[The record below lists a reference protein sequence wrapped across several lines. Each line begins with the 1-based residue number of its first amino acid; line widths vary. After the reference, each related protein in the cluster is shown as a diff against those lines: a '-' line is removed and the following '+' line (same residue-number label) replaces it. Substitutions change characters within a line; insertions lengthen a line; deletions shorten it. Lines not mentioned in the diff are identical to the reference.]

1 MLYGISN
8 PDAAAAGKYF
18 GDYANEQQLPV
29 GIRHIEGAD
38 HNFSSVPG
46 ASSSMPKSARSS
58 TTLPNDLGNQLSCP
72 QMTNNPNTYPAFDI
86 FKITRILYMFR
97 HVLHEQEMIM
107 PMVKLTLTAPPEVV
121 SMAEEQAKSENT
133 SISAMFVNF
142 VLAKARLKTQR
153 HSRIKIGP
161 LTKSVTGIVKLPDDF
176 DEKEF
181 MGLALE
187 EKFGLEQ

>member
-1 MLYGISN
+1 
-8 PDAAAAGKYF
+8 
-18 GDYANEQQLPV
+18 
-29 GIRHIEGAD
+29 
-38 HNFSSVPG
+38 
-46 ASSSMPKSARSS
+46 
-58 TTLPNDLGNQLSCP
+58 
-72 QMTNNPNTYPAFDI
+72 
-86 FKITRILYMFR
+86 
-97 HVLHEQEMIM
+97 M

-161 LTKSVTGIVKLPDDF
+161 LMRSVTGIVKLPDDF

-187 EKFGLEQ
+187 EKFGLDK